1 MEKTY
6 VCLSMGYM
14 EEPVMMRD
22 SGGFRYLDAK
32 DLNVSSKLKEELQD
46 WNDQY
51 QNTLDHD
58 DPMGSGFSE
67 PQLEKA
73 HVERGAELAK
83 RLQEELGDGCLVDYK
98 PIAPEK

>member
-1 MEKTY
+1 MKKTY
-6 VCLSMGYM
+6 VRLSVGYM

-22 SGGFRYLDAK
+22 SDGFRYLEVD
-32 DLNVSSKLKEELQD
+32 DLDVSSQLKEEIQN

-58 DPMGSGFSE
+58 DPMSSGFSE
-67 PQLEKA
+67 FQLEKA

-83 RLQEELGDGCLVDYK
+83 RLQEEFGDGYLVDYK
-98 PIAPEK
+98 PIASEK